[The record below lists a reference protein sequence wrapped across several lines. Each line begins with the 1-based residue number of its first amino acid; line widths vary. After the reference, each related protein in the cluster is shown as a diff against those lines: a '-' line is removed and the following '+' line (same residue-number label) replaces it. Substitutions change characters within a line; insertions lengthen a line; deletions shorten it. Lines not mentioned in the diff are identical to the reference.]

1 MILNI
6 KSVQFLLEGGTTTNT
21 CTEYACSVRSF
32 QRQRTFVNE
41 LNQTYSTAG
50 FELTLERNFLKYIIS
65 YYMKSGLLVA
75 SSWISFVIPP
85 DVIPGRMALLITLL
99 LALVN
104 LSGTVIDKRPSTKST
119 TILEI
124 WMFICTSYV
133 WTALVAYAALLMN
146 KRDWKSSESVKP
158 VTVKSTSHEKPGR
171 SEVKEIKCNNWDL
184 KYLKYFPLVFS
195 LINLMYWPIVI
206 TYRFDTK

>member
-1 MILNI
+1 MCPFELISTTDPIQEMILNI
-6 KSVQFLLEGGTTTNT
+6 KSVQFLLEGSTTTNT

-50 FELTLERNFLKYIIS
+50 FELILERNFLKYIIS

-99 LALVN
+99 LALIN
-104 LSGTVIDKRPSTKST
+104 LSGTVIDKRPSTKNT

-133 WTALVAYAALLMN
+133 WAALVPSSFTSLCFFRP
-146 KRDWKSSESVKP
+146 KRTFKSPKF
-158 VTVKSTSHEKPGR
+158 K
-171 SEVKEIKCNNWDL
+171 IL
-184 KYLKYFPLVFS
+184 Q
-195 LINLMYWPIVI
+195 
-206 TYRFDTK
+206 